1 MAGDSI
7 NRHCVVYIN
16 PPQKKNQVPNFDHHP
31 YLSFVNVKASISWIQ
46 LLYILDRLSK
56 ADVFCMIAQ
65 IPFWVLLTENPPLL
79 FQKSLHDNPHA
90 LDTQHFD
97 LQNTSNKSYIYHS
110 HQKLLDLY
118 NTFLLTIWTVC
129 TLTNITSNVPET
141 CLLGWGGGCNVE
153 KCTQFFS
160 SHASKHKPMSLI
172 QHSSASLLKRIPQTI
187 QGSHSNNL
195 IGTIRFKNWTKIAN
209 NEKNSKP

>member
-1 MAGDSI
+1 VIVSTGIALCTAILLKRRTKCPILTITRTWVLSMSKL
-7 NRHCVVYIN
+7 
-16 PPQKKNQVPNFDHHP
+16 QQVESNFCTF
-31 YLSFVNVKASISWIQ
+31 LTGIW
-46 LLYILDRLSK
+46 LSK

-90 LDTQHFD
+90 LDIQHFG

-118 NTFLLTIWTVC
+118 KTSLLTIWTVC
-129 TLTNITSNVPET
+129 TLTNITSNVPEIW
-141 CLLGWGGGCNVE
+141 LLVWGGGCNVE
-153 KCTQFFS
+153 KCTPFFS

-172 QHSSASLLKRIPQTI
+172 QHSSASLLKTIP
-187 QGSHSNNL
+187 
-195 IGTIRFKNWTKIAN
+195 
-209 NEKNSKP
+209 

>member
-7 NRHCVVYIN
+7 NRHYVVYSN
-16 PPQKKNQVPNFDHHP
+16 PPQKKNQLPNFDHHP
-31 YLSFVNVKASISWIQ
+31 YLSFVNVKVSISWIQ
-46 LLYILDRLSK
+46 LLYILDRDLAIKSWL
-56 ADVFCMIAQ
+56 FCMIAQ

-97 LQNTSNKSYIYHS
+97 LQNTNNKRFIYHS
-110 HQKLLDLY
+110 HQKLLHLY

-141 CLLGWGGGCNVE
+141 CLLVWGGGCNIENVHN
-153 KCTQFFS
+153 FFS
-160 SHASKHKPMSLI
+160 SHASTSL
-172 QHSSASLLKRIPQTI
+172 
-187 QGSHSNNL
+187 
-195 IGTIRFKNWTKIAN
+195 WV
-209 NEKNSKP
+209 